1 MPRVKASGKSSAGGL
16 SRLSPMHRAALLA
29 LAGSIVAIG
38 SIILWQSGW
47 PQRQHNSA
55 MQSLLAGTAR
65 LGFRLQD
72 VRVEGREH
80 IGQEELREAMQI
92 KPGMPTLAL
101 DRAAMAERLR
111 RLPWL
116 AEAQIMRRLP
126 GTLLVKLNERQPLAR
141 WQHNDKVQLVDT
153 QGAPISLTDTS
164 GFAHLPLIVGAGA
177 PRQAYDL
184 LADLNLYP
192 AIQQALRAAIYV
204 GERRWDLLIEPGVT
218 VKLPEGKETAG
229 LKRLDKLMQEQ
240 QILTRDVQTVDL
252 RFPDRLIIERPVST
266 PVSKSAKNTL
276 KR

>member
-1 MPRVKASGKSSAGGL
+1 MPRVKTASKTSGGGW
-16 SRLSPMHRAALLA
+16 SRFSPMQRTVLLT
-29 LAGSIVAIG
+29 LAGSSVAIG
-38 SIILWQSGW
+38 SVLLWQSGW
-47 PQRQHNSA
+47 PQRQYNSA
-55 MQSLLAGTAR
+55 QQGVLAGTAR
-65 LGFRLQD
+65 LGFRLRD

-80 IGQEELREAMQI
+80 IGQDELRTALQI

-101 DRAAMAERLR
+101 DRDEMAERLR

-126 GTLLVKLNERQPLAR
+126 GTLLVKLSERQPLAR
-141 WQHNDKVQLVDT
+141 WQHNEKVQLVDT
-153 QGAPISLTDTS
+153 RGMSIALPDTN

-204 GERRWDLLIEPGVT
+204 GERRWDLLLEPGVT
-218 VKLPEGKETAG
+218 IKLPEGKETAG

-252 RFPDRLIIERPVST
+252 RFPDRLIIERPGST
-266 PVSKSAKNTL
+266 PAGKTAKNTL

>member
-1 MPRVKASGKSSAGGL
+1 MPRVKAGGKKSSGGL
-16 SRLSPMHRAALLA
+16 SNLSPMQRTALLA
-29 LAGSIVAIG
+29 LAFAVVAVGSAM
-38 SIILWQSGW
+38 LWHKGW
-47 PQRQHNSA
+47 PQRQYRA
-55 MQSLLAGTAR
+55 AAQSVLAGTAR

-80 IGQEELREAMQI
+80 IGQEELRAALQI

-101 DRAAMAERLR
+101 NRAEMAERLS

-126 GTLLVKLNERQPLAR
+126 GTLLVQVKERQPLAR

-153 QGAPISLTDTS
+153 QGAPIALENID

-204 GERRWDLLIEPGVT
+204 GERRWDLQLEPGVT
-218 VKLPEGKETAG
+218 VKLPEDKETAG

-252 RFPDRLIIERPVST
+252 RFPDRLIIERPGGT
-266 PVSKSAKNTL
+266 PASKSAKNSL